1 MNIST
6 FVVYIALALLLA
18 AVVVLAYV
26 IYVYL
31 TEEQTVQNVKKASAL
46 YYTASAT
53 WLEVV

>member
-31 TEEQTVQNVKKASAL
+31 TEEQTVQSVKRASAL
-46 YYTASAT
+46 YSTASAT

>member
-31 TEEQTVQNVKKASAL
+31 TEEQTVQNVKRAAAFYS
-46 YYTASAT
+46 TASAT